1 MTLSLFDDNPTAAA
15 TAATATSDQPFDQ
28 PFEPWPGAAR
38 ARLQA
43 FLPQSGKRYAAQR
56 NFDFG
61 PGKHQKVSALSPWLR
76 HRIILETEV
85 LEAVLGAQSA
95 ASAEKFIQEV
105 FWRGYFK
112 GWLEHRPE
120 VWQRYRRRVTD
131 LLGQL
136 ETDAALHARYEEAV
150 AGRTGI
156 ACFDAWAQELT
167 TTHYLHNH
175 ARMWFASI
183 WIFTLRLPW
192 ELGADFFFRHLL
204 DGDAAS
210 NTCSWR
216 WVGGLHTAGKTYLA
230 RAANI
235 REYTAG
241 RFDPEGQLAATAP
254 ALEEPALGPRTPPSF
269 ADADLAGQRVGLLI
283 TGEDCAA
290 EGLEADHPGLPA
302 PVALAGWSAPVP
314 RSLLPTAPRVEQFSA
329 AAVEGAVQAA
339 EARHGLEARRL
350 GSEASASAAEGMAA
364 ALADWAQAH
373 QLDCIVTARLPV
385 GPQRQAVHRAMRGLA
400 TPLVELDRHYDRL
413 VWPHARAGFFGLK
426 KQIPG
431 ILRDLGLS

>member
-1 MTLSLFDDNPTAAA
+1 MTLSLFDEDPMAGAASALPFDGSLQPTLAAA
-15 TAATATSDQPFDQ
+15 C
-28 PFEPWPGAAR
+28 

-43 FLPQSGKRYAAQR
+43 FLPQSGKHYAAQR

-61 PGKHQKVSALSPWLR
+61 PGKHHNVSGLSPWLR
-76 HRIILETEV
+76 HRIITETEV
-85 LEAVLGAQSA
+85 LEAVLRVQSA
-95 ASAEKFIQEV
+95 ESAEKFIQEV

-131 LLGQL
+131 VLREL
-136 ETDAALHARYEEAV
+136 ETDAALRGRYEDAV

-156 ACFDAWAQELT
+156 ACFDAWAEELMT
-167 TTHYLHNH
+167 TNYLHNH

-192 ELGADFFFRHLL
+192 ELGADFFFRNLL

-230 RAANI
+230 RASNI

-241 RFDPEGQLAATAP
+241 RFDPEGQLAGIAP
-254 ALEEPALGPRTPPSF
+254 ALEEPPLGPRTPPIF
-269 ADADLAGQRVGLLI
+269 ANPDLAGQRVGILI
-283 TGEDCAA
+283 TAEDCAA
-290 EGLEADHPGLPA
+290 TGLDTEPVGAFV
-302 PVALAGWSAPVP
+302 PVALASWSAPVP
-314 RSLLPTAPRVEQFSA
+314 RSLQPTAPAVERFAMSAVEA
-329 AAVEGAVQAA
+329 AAQAA
-339 EARHGLEARRL
+339 EGRL
-350 GSEASASAAEGMAA
+350 GLSATRLGADASDAADTAA
-364 ALADWAQAH
+364 ALADWAKAH
-373 QLDCIVTARLPV
+373 RLDCIATARMPI
-385 GPQRQAVHRAMRGLA
+385 GPQRQAVRLSMRDLA
-400 TPLVELDRHYDRL
+400 TPLVELDRLYDRL
-413 VWPHARAGFFGLK
+413 TWPHARAGFFGLK
-426 KQIPG
+426 KQIPS

>member
-1 MTLSLFDDNPTAAA
+1 MTLSLFDDEPTAGEAAA
-15 TAATATSDQPFDQ
+15 TATAATFDQPFD
-28 PFEPWPGAAR
+28 PRPEAAR

-43 FLPQSGKRYAAQR
+43 FLPQSGKRYASQR

-150 AGRTGI
+150 GGHTGI
-156 ACFDAWAQELT
+156 ACFDAWVQELVET
-167 TTHYLHNH
+167 NYLHNH

-254 ALEEPALGPRTPPSF
+254 PLDEPALGPRTPPAF
-269 ADADLAGQRVGLLI
+269 ADVDLAGQRVGLLI

-290 EGLEADHPGLPA
+290 EGLEAEYPGLPK

-314 RSLLPTAPRVEQFSA
+314 RSLLPTAPAVEQFTA

-339 EARHGLEARRL
+339 EARHGLEATRL
-350 GSEASASAAEGMAA
+350 GESPMPPDAEGTSA

-373 QLDCIVTARLPV
+373 QLDCIVTARLPI
-385 GPQRQAVHRAMRGLA
+385 GPQRQAVHRAMRGVT

>member
-1 MTLSLFDDNPTAAA
+1 MTLSLFDDEPTAGEAAA
-15 TAATATSDQPFDQ
+15 TATAATFDQPFD
-28 PFEPWPGAAR
+28 PRPEAAR

-43 FLPQSGKRYAAQR
+43 FLPQSGKRYASQR

-61 PGKHQKVSALSPWLR
+61 PGKHQKVSAMSPWLR

-136 ETDAALHARYEEAV
+136 ETDAALHARYEDAV
-150 AGRTGI
+150 GGRTGI
-156 ACFDAWAQELT
+156 ACFDAWVQELLET
-167 TTHYLHNH
+167 NYLHNH

-192 ELGADFFFRHLL
+192 ELGADFFFRHLV

-241 RFDPEGQLAATAP
+241 RFDRDDLGAERGEELTRELADPVAQID
-254 ALEEPALGPRTPPSF
+254 
-269 ADADLAGQRVGLLI
+269 DADVTEHA
-283 TGEDCAA
+283 
-290 EGLEADHPGLPA
+290 
-302 PVALAGWSAPVP
+302 VP
-314 RSLLPTAPRVEQFSA
+314 P
-329 AAVEGAVQAA
+329 
-339 EARHGLEARRL
+339 
-350 GSEASASAAEGMAA
+350 
-364 ALADWAQAH
+364 
-373 QLDCIVTARLPV
+373 
-385 GPQRQAVHRAMRGLA
+385 
-400 TPLVELDRHYDRL
+400 
-413 VWPHARAGFFGLK
+413 
-426 KQIPG
+426 
-431 ILRDLGLS
+431 

>member
-1 MTLSLFDDNPTAAA
+1 MTLSLFDDEPTAGEAAA
-15 TAATATSDQPFDQ
+15 TATAATFDQPFD
-28 PFEPWPGAAR
+28 PRPEAAR

-136 ETDAALHARYEEAV
+136 ETDTALHARYEEAV
-150 AGRTGI
+150 GGHTGI
-156 ACFDAWAQELT
+156 ACFDAWVQELVEAN
-167 TTHYLHNH
+167 YLHNH

-216 WVGGLHTAGKTYLA
+216 WVGGCIRRA
-230 RAANI
+230 RP
-235 REYTAG
+235 TS
-241 RFDPEGQLAATAP
+241 P
-254 ALEEPALGPRTPPSF
+254 GPRTSANTPPDGSTRK
-269 ADADLAGQRVGLLI
+269 ASWQQRRPRWMNLRWGHERRRPSPMSI
-283 TGEDCAA
+283 WRG
-290 EGLEADHPGLPA
+290 
-302 PVALAGWSAPVP
+302 SA
-314 RSLLPTAPRVEQFSA
+314 
-329 AAVEGAVQAA
+329 
-339 EARHGLEARRL
+339 
-350 GSEASASAAEGMAA
+350 
-364 ALADWAQAH
+364 WA
-373 QLDCIVTARLPV
+373 C
-385 GPQRQAVHRAMRGLA
+385 
-400 TPLVELDRHYDRL
+400 
-413 VWPHARAGFFGLK
+413 
-426 KQIPG
+426 
-431 ILRDLGLS
+431 

>member
-1 MTLSLFDDNPTAAA
+1 M
-15 TAATATSDQPFDQ
+15 
-28 PFEPWPGAAR
+28 
-38 ARLQA
+38 
-43 FLPQSGKRYAAQR
+43 
-56 NFDFG
+56 
-61 PGKHQKVSALSPWLR
+61 
-76 HRIILETEV
+76 
-85 LEAVLGAQSA
+85 
-95 ASAEKFIQEV
+95 
-105 FWRGYFK
+105 
-112 GWLEHRPE
+112 
-120 VWQRYRRRVTD
+120 TD

-167 TTHYLHNH
+167 ATHYLHNH

-216 WVGGLHTAGKTYLA
+216 WVGRLHTAGKTYLA

-254 ALEEPALGPRTPPSF
+254 ALEEPALGPRTPPAF

-283 TGEDCAA
+283 TAEDCAA

-314 RSLLPTAPRVEQFSA
+314 RSLLPTAP
-329 AAVEGAVQAA
+329 EGRAIHGRRRSK
-339 EARHGLEARRL
+339 ARCRRPRPATGWQRRRL
-350 GSEASASAAEGMAA
+350 GSEESASAEEGHGRSAGRLGAGASARLHCHRAPAHRPAA
-364 ALADWAQAH
+364 AGRTPRHAWASRRRWSSWIATT
-373 QLDCIVTARLPV
+373 IGWSGRT
-385 GPQRQAVHRAMRGLA
+385 RG
-400 TPLVELDRHYDRL
+400 
-413 VWPHARAGFFGLK
+413 AGFFGLK

>member
-1 MTLSLFDDNPTAAA
+1 MTLSLFDEDPMAGAASALPFDGSLQPTLAAA
-15 TAATATSDQPFDQ
+15 C
-28 PFEPWPGAAR
+28 

-43 FLPQSGKRYAAQR
+43 FLPQSGKHYAAQR

-61 PGKHQKVSALSPWLR
+61 PGKHHNVSGLSPWLR
-76 HRIILETEV
+76 HRIITETEV
-85 LEAVLGAQSA
+85 LEAVLRVQSA
-95 ASAEKFIQEV
+95 ESAEKFIQEV

-131 LLGQL
+131 VLREL
-136 ETDAALHARYEEAV
+136 ETDAALRGRYEDAV

-156 ACFDAWAQELT
+156 ACFDAWAEELMT
-167 TTHYLHNH
+167 TNYLHNH

-192 ELGADFFFRHLL
+192 ELGADFFFRNLL

-230 RAANI
+230 RASNI

-241 RFDPEGQLAATAP
+241 RFDPEGQLAGIAP
-254 ALEEPALGPRTPPSF
+254 ALEEPPLGPRTPPIF
-269 ADADLAGQRVGLLI
+269 ANPDLAGQRVGILI
-283 TGEDCAA
+283 TAEDCAA
-290 EGLEADHPGLPA
+290 TGLDTEPVGAFV
-302 PVALAGWSAPVP
+302 PVALASWSAPVP
-314 RSLLPTAPRVEQFSA
+314 RSLQPTAPAVERFAMSAVEA
-329 AAVEGAVQAA
+329 AAQAA
-339 EARHGLEARRL
+339 EGRL
-350 GSEASASAAEGMAA
+350 GLSATRLGTDASDAADTAA
-364 ALADWAQAH
+364 ALADWAKAH
-373 QLDCIVTARLPV
+373 RLDCIATARMPI
-385 GPQRQAVHRAMRGLA
+385 GPQRQAVRLFMRDLA
-400 TPLVELDRHYDRL
+400 TPLVELDWLYDRL
-413 VWPHARAGFFGLK
+413 TWPHARAGFFGLK
-426 KQIPG
+426 KQIPS